1 MTTISMWCSQSMNC
15 RLRKKSMWYTCTEK
29 TRAVGQWLE
38 VFVVS
43 AVIGSL
49 TRNQQ
54 SGRHSTEIH
63 MFAIVCSPNQRALVL
78 RT

>member
-1 MTTISMWCSQSMNC
+1 M
-15 RLRKKSMWYTCTEK
+15 RKKATWYTCTEK